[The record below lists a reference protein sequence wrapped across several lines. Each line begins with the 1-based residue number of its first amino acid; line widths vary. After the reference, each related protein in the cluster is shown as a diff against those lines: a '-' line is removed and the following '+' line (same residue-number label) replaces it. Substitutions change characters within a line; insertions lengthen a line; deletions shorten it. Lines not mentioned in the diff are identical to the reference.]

1 MRRSSLRS
9 IPSVESILQAIN
21 PGQLPRV
28 MVVRIVREE
37 LARLRREKKIPAPDA
52 ILRLIEQQV
61 AACQRGRLQPVING
75 TGVIIHT
82 NLGRSLLAAAAI
94 ERVVEVSSRYCNLE
108 FDLDRNARGTRSAY
122 LEESLA
128 ALCQAQSATVANNC
142 AAALVLI
149 LRHFIKPGRSEVIV
163 SRGELVQ
170 IGGGFRIPEI
180 LETAGAHLREVG
192 TTNRTTVEDYRRAIG
207 AQTALILKVHRS
219 NFFMEGFVATPA
231 TEELSAI
238 ARRKRLPLVED
249 LGSGNVSDGS
259 TGRPDSSEPT
269 PAEILRC
276 GVDLV
281 CFSGD
286 KLLGGPQ
293 AGIIAGKSK
302 LIAGLK
308 NDPFFRTVRCD
319 KLVLGALEA
328 TVDLHLKG
336 GEAAATIPTLAL
348 ARVAL
353 AELDQRGGQLQ
364 EKLEEVAIELRIRPS
379 QAQWGGGSL
388 PGSTIDSLALEI
400 RPRDQ
405 SVGALAAKLRFGN
418 PAVLGCIA
426 GGWLRLDLRTI
437 LPGQDVELAE
447 AIRRAAV
454 LTP

>member
-37 LARLRREKKIPAPDA
+37 LARLRREKKVPGPDA

-122 LEESLA
+122 LEKSLA

-149 LRHFIKPGRSEVIV
+149 LRHLIKPGRSEVIV

-249 LGSGNVSDGS
+249 LGSGNVGDGS
-259 TGRPDSSEPT
+259 TSRPDSEPT
-269 PAEILRC
+269 PAEVLRW

-328 TVDLHLKG
+328 TVDLHLNG

-348 ARVAL
+348 ARVPL
-353 AELDQRGGQLQ
+353 AELDQRARQLQ
-364 EKLEEVAIELRIRPS
+364 KKLEEVAIELRIRPS

-388 PGSTIDSLALEI
+388 PGSTIDSMALEI

-426 GGWLRLDLRTI
+426 GGWLRLDLRTM

-447 AIRRAAV
+447 AIRRAAA